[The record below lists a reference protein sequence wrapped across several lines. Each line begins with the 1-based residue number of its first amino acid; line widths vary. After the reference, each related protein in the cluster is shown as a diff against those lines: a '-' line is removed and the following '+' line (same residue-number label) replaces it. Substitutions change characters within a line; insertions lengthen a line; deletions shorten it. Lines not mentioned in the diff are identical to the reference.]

1 MNVKGAQGDK
11 RIVELLRE
19 FGADVKV
26 RGETVEV
33 AGTGGLTGIEAD
45 CSDNPDLVP
54 ILSVLGAVADSKTR
68 LTNIPHLRFKETDRI
83 RALATELRKLG
94 ADVEELPDEIRLN
107 GVKQLKGA
115 KLQSYGDH
123 RMAMALGVAGLVAK
137 GETIVEGAESIPVS
151 YPSFVEDMQKLGAQL
166 KVE

>member
-1 MNVKGAQGDK
+1 
-11 RIVELLRE
+11 
-19 FGADVKV
+19 
-26 RGETVEV
+26 
-33 AGTGGLTGIEAD
+33 
-45 CSDNPDLVP
+45 VP
-54 ILSVLGAVADSKTR
+54 ILSVLGAVADGRTR
-68 LTNIPHLRFKETDRI
+68 ITNIPHLRFKETDRL

-94 ADVEELPDEIRLN
+94 ADVEELPDEIRLK

-137 GETIVEGAESIPVS
+137 GETIVDGAENIPVS
-151 YPSFVEDMQKLGAQL
+151 YPSFVEDMRKLGAQL